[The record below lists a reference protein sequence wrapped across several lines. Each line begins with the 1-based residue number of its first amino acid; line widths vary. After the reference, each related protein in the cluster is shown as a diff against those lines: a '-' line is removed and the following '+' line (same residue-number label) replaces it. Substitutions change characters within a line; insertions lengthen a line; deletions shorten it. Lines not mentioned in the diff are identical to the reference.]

1 MAPIKRAWQRLTQK
15 APEGGSKK
23 ELAAKYVHF
32 QRLLAANNQVLTLMA
47 DMEEKL
53 SGDYLFDFQY
63 IRSTVSRVCGET
75 EALVT
80 ALNGMG
86 KGAYGNLIR
95 VFSRIKNEVEAVLY
109 HRREIPVAPLV
120 LSLDQVDA
128 SMAEVVGGKNAN
140 LGEVKT
146 RVGLPVP
153 NGFAVSTYAYKVFLD
168 YNSLTERITQL
179 LGRWR
184 LEDLDSLAQVSD
196 DLKEIIH
203 GATVPPELEAALAEA
218 YERLCRREQGRPL
231 LAMRSSAVGEDLT
244 LTFAGQYATY
254 LNVLPEDLVRRYQ
267 DIVASLFTPRALFY
281 YKNKGFK
288 EEEMAMGVVVMPMI
302 RARASGVLF
311 TRRPDE
317 ADSEAALINAVWGLG
332 KYAVSGAI
340 NPDHYLLAY
349 EPPGRVLEESIPPKQ
364 VMLKSRPQGGVE
376 EVSVP
381 PELMEAPCLGPE
393 HLARLLGWAKVLEEH
408 YRHPQDVEWTLDD
421 AGGLWLLQTRPLKVP
436 PRKPAERPVRTL
448 KSYRVLIDQGTVAC
462 RGVGAG
468 PVVVVRK
475 EEDLRNFPPGGVLV
489 ARHTSPK
496 YVTVMPQAA
505 AIITDAGS
513 PTGHMALL
521 AREFQIPTIINTGV
535 ATKVLQPG
543 QEVTV
548 DANYNNIYE
557 GVVSE
562 LLESGDIKRN
572 DLADS
577 PVFQTLKAVV
587 KKVVPLNLINP
598 QDASFRPENCRTIH
612 DLVRYGHE
620 FSMREMFRLA
630 ESEDQAGGEVVDLET
645 DLPLKIRLLDLGG
658 GLKAGWRRKVRPQQI
673 ESLPFKAFWQG
684 LAAMRWP
691 QAKPEGV
698 RSLAS
703 VFANTPEEVAQGA
716 VTWSDQSYVV
726 LSRNYMNFSIRLGY
740 HLSTVEAYVSD
751 QINDNYL
758 TFSFRGGGS
767 TPERRERRARL
778 IEEIIDHLHL
788 AYQRKGDLIE
798 ARLAKYA
805 PEKML
810 ERLELLGK
818 LTLYTKQ
825 LDMVMFSD
833 GIVDWYIKDFLREH
847 VGISI

>member
-1 MAPIKRAWQRLTQK
+1 VTPIKRAWQRLTQK
-15 APEGGSKK
+15 APEGGAQK

-32 QRLLAANNQVLTLMA
+32 QRLLTANNQVLTLMA

-63 IRSTVSRVCGET
+63 IRSTVNQVCQET
-75 EALVT
+75 EALVY
-80 ALNGMG
+80 ALNALGDW
-86 KGAYGNLIR
+86 AYGDLAQA
-95 VFSRIKNEVEAVLY
+95 FQRIKVEVEGVLNR
-109 HRREIPVAPLV
+109 RREIPEAPLV
-120 LSLDQVDA
+120 LDLEEVDA

-140 LGEVKT
+140 LGEV
-146 RVGLPVP
+146 RARLGLPTP
-153 NGFAVSTYAYKVFLD
+153 RGFAVSTYAYKVFLD
-168 YNSLTERITQL
+168 YNQITDRITQL

-184 LEDLDSLAQVSD
+184 LDDLDSLAQVSD
-196 DLKEIIH
+196 DLKEMIH
-203 GATVPPELEAALAEA
+203 QAIVPPELEAELTAA
-218 YERLCRREQGRPL
+218 YERLCRQEKGRPL
-231 LAMRSSAVGEDLT
+231 VAMRSSAVGEDLT

-254 LNVLPEDLVRRYQ
+254 LNVPPEDLVRRYK

-288 EEEMAMGVVVMPMI
+288 EEEMAMGVGVMPMI
-302 RARASGVLF
+302 PARASGVLF

-317 ADSEAALINAVWGLG
+317 ADSGAALINAVWGLG
-332 KYAVSGAI
+332 KYAVSGVI
-340 NPDHYLLAY
+340 NPDHYLVAY
-349 EPPGRVLEESIPPKQ
+349 QPPGEVLEEIIPPKE
-364 VMLKSRPQGGVE
+364 VMLHSRPEGGVAE
-376 EVSVP
+376 APVPAELVS
-381 PELMEAPCLGPE
+381 APCLSREPM
-393 HLARLLGWAKVLEEH
+393 ARLLDWAKALEEH
-408 YRHPQDVEWTLDD
+408 YRHPQDVEWALDD
-421 AGGLWLLQTRPLKVP
+421 AGELWLLQTRPLKVP
-436 PRKPAERPVRTL
+436 PRKPAERPARTL
-448 KSYRVLIDQGTVAC
+448 KTHPVLIDQGTVAC

-468 PVVVVRK
+468 PVVVVRS
-475 EEDLRNFPPGGVLV
+475 EEDLRNFPQGGVLV

-548 DANYNNIYE
+548 DANYNNIYA
-557 GVVSE
+557 GVVPE
-562 LLESGDIKRN
+562 LLESGDIHRN

-587 KKVVPLNLINP
+587 KQVVPLNLINP
-598 QDASFRPENCRTIH
+598 QDEAFQPGNCRTLH

-620 FSMREMFRLA
+620 FAMREMFRLT
-630 ESEDQAGGEVVDLET
+630 ESEGRAGGEVVDLET
-645 DLPLKIRLLDLGG
+645 DLPLKIRILDLGG
-658 GLKAGWRRKVRPQQI
+658 GLRAGWRRKVRPQQI

-684 LAAMRWP
+684 LAAMPWP
-691 QAKPEGV
+691 QAKPQV
-698 RSLAS
+698 KSLAS
-703 VFANTPEEVAQGA
+703 VFASTPEEVAQGA
-716 VTWSDQSYVV
+716 AAWSDQSYAV

-740 HLSTVEAYVSD
+740 HLSTVEAYISD

-767 TPERRERRARL
+767 TPERRERRVRL

-810 ERLELLGK
+810 ERLNLLGK

-847 VGISI
+847 VGISG

>member
-15 APEGGSKK
+15 VPPGDAQK
-23 ELAAKYVHF
+23 ELEAKYLHF
-32 QRLLAANNQVLTLMA
+32 QRLLSANNQVLSLMA

-63 IRSTVSRVCGET
+63 IRSTVSQVCGET
-75 EALVT
+75 EALVA

-86 KGAYGNLIR
+86 GGAYGDLIGA
-95 VFSRIKNEVEAVLY
+95 FSRIKQEVEAVLH

-128 SMAEVVGGKNAN
+128 TMAEVVGGKNAN
-140 LGEVKT
+140 LGEVKA
-146 RVGLPVP
+146 RVGLPAP

-179 LGRWR
+179 LGRWS
-184 LEDLDSLAQVSD
+184 LDDLDSLAQVSD
-196 DLKEIIH
+196 DLKEMIH
-203 GATVPPELEAALAEA
+203 GARVPPELEDALLEA
-218 YERLCRREQGRPL
+218 YEKLCRQEQGRPL
-231 LAMRSSAVGEDLT
+231 LAVRSSAVGEDLT

-254 LNVLPEDLVRRYQ
+254 LNVPPEDLTRRYQ

-288 EEEMAMGVVVMPMI
+288 EEEMAMGIGVMPMI
-302 RARASGVLF
+302 GARASGVLF

-317 ADSEAALINAVWGLG
+317 ADSNAVLINAVWGLG
-332 KYAVSGAI
+332 KYAVSGTI
-340 NPDHYLLAY
+340 NPDYYLVAY
-349 EPPGRVLEESIPPKQ
+349 EPPGLVLEQSIPPKQ

-376 EVSVP
+376 EAPVP
-381 PELMEAPCLGPE
+381 RELVEAPCLKPK
-393 HLARLLGWAKVLEEH
+393 HLARLLNWAQILEDH
-408 YRHPQDVEWTLDD
+408 YQHPQDVEWALDED
-421 AGGLWLLQTRPLKVP
+421 EKLWLLQTRPLKLP

-448 KSYRVLIDQGTVAC
+448 KSHKVLLDQGTVAC

-468 PVVVVRK
+468 PVVMVRK
-475 EEDLRNFPPGGVLV
+475 EEDLRNFPQGGVLV

-557 GVVSE
+557 GVIPE
-562 LLESGDIKRN
+562 ILESGDIKRN

-598 QDASFRPENCRTIH
+598 RDESFSPENCRTIH

-620 FSMREMFRLA
+620 FSMREMFRLT
-630 ESEDQAGGEVVDLET
+630 ETEGQAGGEVVDLDT
-645 DLPLKIRLLDLGG
+645 DLPLKIRILDLGG
-658 GLKAGWRRKVRPQQI
+658 GLKAGWRRKVRPPQI

-691 QAKPEGV
+691 QAKPQGV

-703 VFANTPEEVAQGA
+703 VFASTPEEAAQGA
-716 VTWSDQSYVV
+716 ATWSDQSYVV

-740 HLSTVEAYVSD
+740 HLSTVEAYVCD

-767 TPERRERRARL
+767 TPERRERRVRL

-798 ARLAKYA
+798 ARLAKYS

-810 ERLELLGK
+810 QRLEWLGK

-847 VGISI
+847 VEVSF